1 MEQQNATAR
10 NILKNSKRQGT
21 ANAAIVFCEQVHL
34 AFCLLLHLLHSIS
47 MSGTDKP
54 GAYLDT
60 SLCACQTT
68 SLLGKLFAEIMHSQ
82 D

>member
-1 MEQQNATAR
+1 MLR
-10 NILKNSKRQGT
+10 L
-21 ANAAIVFCEQVHL
+21 AIFKKTPSASGPPTQLYGVVFCELVHL